1 VRKKEIKSQGKK
13 QNTMHKSF
21 ELYYLEAIKKAHDNF
36 LVLGR
41 WRKKKIES

>member
-1 VRKKEIKSQGKK
+1 VKRKEKKNQGKK

-21 ELYYLEAIKKAHDNF
+21 ELCYLQAIKKAHNNF

-41 WRKKKIES
+41 WRKKKT